1 MECAQLGELAQILL
15 DDGRVVLKE
24 EPLQILRYEA
34 KQAKKGE
41 FCQEERGRVVL
52 ELRIAG

>member
-15 DDGRVVLKE
+15 DDGRVVLEE

-34 KQAKKGE
+34 EQAKKGE
-41 FCQEERGRVVL
+41 FCKKEKGL
-52 ELRIAG
+52 Y